1 MKRANKAN
9 ESCAAEPVE
18 GRGPAKGNAEETTGG
33 RTQCRVPPMD
43 GLQRVRAA
51 ASRDRDA
58 RFTALLHHVT
68 PELLGQSY
76 RALKRDAA
84 PGIDGVTWREYGTG
98 LEARLRGLHD
108 RVHKGS
114 YRTRPSKRS
123 RLTKEDGRVR
133 LLGIATLEDKVLQ
146 RAVATVLGQI
156 YEEDFRPFSYGFR
169 PGRSQHDA
177 LDAVSV
183 GLTQRKVNW
192 VLDADI
198 RGFFDTIDHEWM
210 LRFLEHRIG
219 DGRVVRL
226 IRKWLKAGYL
236 EDDRWE
242 GAEAGTPQGAVI
254 SPLLGNI
261 YLHYAL
267 DLWVEQWRKRQAE
280 GDVIIVRYAD
290 DFVMGFQHRHEA
302 EQFLRDLRE
311 RLACFNLSLHPE
323 KTRLIEFG
331 RFASDNRQRRG
342 EGKPETFDFLGF
354 THIAGRTR
362 RGSFKVARQPAAGRM
377 RRKLREIGRELH
389 RRRHAPRPVQGAWL
403 SAVVRGWYG
412 YFAVPGTHGHLARFR
427 DEVTRHW
434 HRALR
439 RRSQKG
445 ARTWSWKHTARLAER
460 WLPRPRILHPYPD
473 QRLIVSTQG
482 RSRMR

>member
-1 MKRANKAN
+1 MKRANKAG
-9 ESCAAEPVE
+9 ESHAAEPVE
-18 GRGPAKGNAEETTGG
+18 GRGPAKGNAEETTGN
-33 RTQCRVPPMD
+33 RTQCRATPTD
-43 GLQRVRAA
+43 GLRRVRAA
-51 ASRDRDA
+51 AGRDKDA

-68 PELLGQSY
+68 PELLEQSY
-76 RALKRDAA
+76 FALKRRAA
-84 PGIDGVTWREYGTG
+84 PGVDGVTWREYGIG
-98 LEARLRGLHD
+98 LAARLRDLHD

-123 RLTKEDGRVR
+123 RITREDGRDR

-146 RAVATVLGQI
+146 RAVATVLEQI
-156 YEEDFRPFSYGFR
+156 YEADFRPFSYGFR

-177 LDAVSV
+177 LDAISV
-183 GLTQRKVNW
+183 GLTQRRVNW

-210 LRFLEHRIG
+210 LKFLEHRIG
-219 DGRVVRL
+219 DTRMVRL

-242 GAEAGTPQGAVI
+242 RADEGTPQGAVI
-254 SPLLGNI
+254 SPLLGNV

-267 DLWVEQWRKRQAE
+267 DLWVDQWRDRQAE

-302 EQFLRDLRE
+302 ERFLRELRE
-311 RLACFNLSLHPE
+311 RLAGFNLALHPD

-331 RFASDNRQRRG
+331 RFASERRRRRG
-342 EGKPETFDFLGF
+342 EGKPDTFDFLGF
-354 THIAGRTR
+354 THISGCSR
-362 RGSFKVARQPAAGRM
+362 RGAFKVARQPMARRV
-377 RRKLREIGRELH
+377 RRKLRDIGRELH
-389 RRRHAPRPVQGAWL
+389 RRRHDPRPEQGAWL
-403 SAVVRGWYG
+403 SAVVRGWLR
-412 YFAVPGTHGHLARFR
+412 YFAVPGTYEHLARFC
-427 DEVTRHW
+427 DEAARHW

-439 RRSQKG
+439 RRSHKA
-445 ARTWSWKHTARLAER
+445 ARTWTWNHTTRLAQR
-460 WLPRPRILHPYPD
+460 WLPRPSIMHPYPD